1 MTPRRKRK
9 LTLSKL
15 FEHTQRLYVYL
26 VGSVII
32 CLGAFY
38 LFMLNGVAMRGYVL
52 TVEASEQQ
60 SLLQEIQLLDAA
72 IAKRQSREYLT
83 ESKDVKFMATK
94 ETPRY
99 VTVQQTYTAQK
110 DDTYIGPN
118 F

>member
-1 MTPRRKRK
+1 MHLRRKRK
-9 LTLSKL
+9 ITLSKL
-15 FEHTQRLYVYL
+15 FENTQRLYVYL

-60 SLLQEIQLLDAA
+60 SLLADIQLLDAV
-72 IAKRQSREYLT
+72 IAKKQAREYLK
-83 ESKDVKFMATK
+83 ESKEIKQLIAK
-94 ETPRY
+94 ESANY
-99 VTVQQTYTAQK
+99 VPVQATYTAQAQ
-110 DDTYIGPN
+110 DFLLTPN